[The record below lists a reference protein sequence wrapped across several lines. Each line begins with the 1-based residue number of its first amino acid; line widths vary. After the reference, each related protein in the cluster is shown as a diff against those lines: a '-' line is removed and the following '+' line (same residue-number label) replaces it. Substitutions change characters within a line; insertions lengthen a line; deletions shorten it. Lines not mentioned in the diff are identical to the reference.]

1 MSSFH
6 ERRQR
11 LADTQG
17 PLMLLEVSAP
27 SMPEVLRI
35 VNDNV
40 NWTSNGSEFIAAPFG
55 FQLPDDVSGQAPRA
69 QLVIDNIGRA
79 LTEDLEALAPGEMV
93 TARLLVTDRANPDAI
108 EAESDLPMTQAVFVA
123 RGGTLPR
130 GKPKPAV
137 RELKNGDVVS
147 TDDFV
152 VKVHSVIHAQP
163 ILECF
168 GALAEAA

>member
-40 NWTSNGSEFIAAPFG
+40 NWTSNGKEFIAAPFG

-79 LTEDLEALAPGEMV
+79 LTEDLEGLAPE
-93 TARLLVTDRANPDAI
+93 RW
-108 EAESDLPMTQAVFVA
+108 
-123 RGGTLPR
+123 
-130 GKPKPAV
+130 
-137 RELKNGDVVS
+137 
-147 TDDFV
+147 
-152 VKVHSVIHAQP
+152 
-163 ILECF
+163 
-168 GALAEAA
+168 

>member
-55 FQLPDDVSGQAPRA
+55 FQTTGPWANADGLVLPCADSLTCACPTRA
-69 QLVIDNIGRA
+69 CL
-79 LTEDLEALAPGEMV
+79 
-93 TARLLVTDRANPDAI
+93 
-108 EAESDLPMTQAVFVA
+108 
-123 RGGTLPR
+123 GGT
-130 GKPKPAV
+130 
-137 RELKNGDVVS
+137 
-147 TDDFV
+147 
-152 VKVHSVIHAQP
+152 HA
-163 ILECF
+163 
-168 GALAEAA
+168 